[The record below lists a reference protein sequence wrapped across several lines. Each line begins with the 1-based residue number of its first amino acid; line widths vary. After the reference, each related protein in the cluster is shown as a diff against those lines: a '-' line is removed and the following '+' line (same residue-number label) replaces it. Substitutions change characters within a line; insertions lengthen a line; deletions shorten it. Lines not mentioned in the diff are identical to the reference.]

1 MNFVPLSHSFVL
13 NAKMIDLPRSFWL
26 DEDNSNFPDI
36 DLALQ
41 DPNGLIAVGGDLS
54 LNRLLEAYSRGIFP
68 WYGKD
73 EPILWYS
80 PDPRMVITPSTFH
93 LSKSLKKTIDSS
105 RFNVLVDTSFNKII
119 TQCQEAPRLG
129 QSGTWIDDEM
139 VEAYSNLHEA
149 GYAHSYEVFE
159 DGELVGGLYGVAL
172 GEVFFGESMFS
183 LVSNASKVAFA
194 FLLQN
199 SHYQLIDCQ
208 VENRHLE
215 SLGAYNIPRDLFMQQ
230 LKAFV

>member
-1 MNFVPLSHSFVL
+1 V
-13 NAKMIDLPRSFWL
+13 IDIPQAFWL
-26 DEDNSNFPDI
+26 DEDNLKFPELE
-36 DLALQ
+36 LALKE
-41 DPNGLIAVGGDLS
+41 PNGLIAIGGDLS

-68 WYGKD
+68 WYSKD

-80 PDPRMVITPSTFH
+80 PDPRMVITPNTFH
-93 LSKSLKKTIDSS
+93 LSKSLKKTINSS
-105 RFNVLVDTSFNKII
+105 RFDVLVDTSFKNII
-119 TQCQEAPRLG
+119 KQCQETPRLG
-129 QSGTWIDDEM
+129 QPGTWIDDEM
-139 VEAYSNLHEA
+139 VKAYTNLHEA

-159 DGELVGGLYGVAL
+159 NGKLVGGLYGVAL

-208 VENRHLE
+208 VENQHLE
-215 SLGAYNIPRDLFMQQ
+215 SLGAYNITRNLFIQQ